1 MPRSKKPGW
10 VDWQSS
16 SARAIILEDL
26 LPGGPLFQ
34 CDKVPDSAILEWY
47 KEKYPNQFYGIVL
60 DQFAARL
67 KDHRKQGLEEYAT
80 AQEEEAFF
88 IHDRKLYPRATHNH
102 RGEPKFDM
110 SQAKELLRADVKNRE
125 HEDKTARQLQLT
137 REEYKQFGRKIF
149 QNRVLQEIR
158 RSKYIHYLELKR
170 AKGCGAPSEKK
181 KREEK
186 EADAKAAKE
195 AKAKAATEKREKA
208 KEAKAK
214 AATEKREKAK
224 EAKAKA
230 AMEKREKAKEAKAKA
245 ATEKR
250 EKAAS
255 ENKERA
261 AKRAAEK
268 REKAASENKE
278 RAAKRR
284 KI

>member
-230 AMEKREKAKEAKAKA
+230 AMEKREKA
-245 ATEKR
+245 
-250 EKAAS
+250 AS

>member
-1 MPRSKKPGW
+1 MPRSQKPGW
-10 VDWQSS
+10 VNWQSS

-34 CDKVPDSAILEWY
+34 HDDVPVPAIFEWY
-47 KEKYPNQFYGIVL
+47 KDKHPNQFDGIVL
-60 DQFAARL
+60 EQFAARL

-80 AQEEEAFF
+80 AQEEEEYLR
-88 IHDRKLYPRATHNH
+88 HDRKLYPRATHNH
-102 RGEPKFDM
+102 RGELKFDM
-110 SQAKELLRADVKNRE
+110 SAAKELLRADVKNRV

-137 REEYKQFGRKIF
+137 REEYKQFDRTVF

-170 AKGCGAPSEKK
+170 AKECGRPSEKK
-181 KREEK
+181 KKEGK
-186 EADAKAAKE
+186 EADAKVAKE
-195 AKAKAATEKREKA
+195 TR
-208 KEAKAK
+208 
-214 AATEKREKAK
+214 
-224 EAKAKA
+224 
-230 AMEKREKAKEAKAKA
+230 AKA

-261 AKRAAEK
+261 AKR
-268 REKAASENKE
+268 
-278 RAAKRR
+278 R